1 MPYLYSNRSRETEE
15 EDDVE
20 DNEEEEEE
28 DQKEDEE
35 QQEEYHED
43 QHEYHEEEH
52 DDEDNIQD
60 EEEEDVHHED
70 EEHED
75 DKPEEH
81 NEDEEVETDKEEEY
95 DEKLEEMK
103 ELEEEVIHAME
114 LVPTLYSQ
122 LKTNH
127 ITIVAQSLIHGTHID
142 DLNELTDHYENLSEA
157 LSKLVAF
164 NYQEFN
170 KSIRNF
176 SDILEELKE
185 SQSKIQQ
192 LRNEVRKTKSCLTS
206 HAVDLSSLYTN
217 FLQHSEYL
225 RILNIVHQ
233 MKSVPEKI
241 AFLIEKKHFS
251 SAIKLIQRSCVFLKN
266 SEEVKFIKGLEEIR
280 SQIKNYEKKLPE
292 LMINVLTTH
301 LYSVDVEKCKVDTRN
316 ISSFKDTN
324 IQPIHQR
331 PASINN
337 EIIRKEIDRQ
347 EYNRKLGRTITN
359 EFMMGLNPSLN
370 LDFEFDT
377 DLSFDPEQDSNY
389 FLSMLIDGL
398 DTLGKL
404 SLLQSRMVHS
414 LQFDIRSLIEK
425 HILDFVSHMNEKNVL
440 SKNQPQTFKDQFHK
454 ITNSNVGLRG
464 EVPFIIA
471 IIQGKTLQKLFQK
484 IFDNIVNLLKKYNF
498 MIGIMELRA
507 ASLDFSSLA
516 QSSSDLIA
524 TPLDI
529 KVSKPVLSKI
539 KEEVKQKLEHLKN
552 TNPKSNAKEVHKL
565 YATTLEELLNNF
577 LNTKLE
583 EDLYVRDIISLF
595 ENQMVLKTT
604 RQNLS
609 AIEIVKEKFVHLIT
623 ETVSDSSCP
632 HTFTA
637 TYVWKT
643 AQEEIKTV
651 LRDLFGL
658 SNMSLFGGSEKS
670 NGMDSAKTKDPGVP
684 TGSDDFSVSFKY
696 CNNIDVYEHM
706 QEEKTIDSSS
716 IISTALSQH
725 FVLSPY
731 NLLWAYKEVTGFI
744 EKCNNIIF
752 DESESSSSEYT
763 SLKEFCDETVR
774 HFLLSIVRND
784 YRTKISELFRKNS
797 HAFTSIHLKDFED
810 YTVILNT
817 SGTTRTV
824 FYSSLCC
831 LRWIYE
837 TISIARTIPV
847 QKPDFYGVVEQLLK
861 RYLDENTTFFD
872 LAISTSYCQQILKQ
886 CREVLPFLISEA
898 LFVKAQQW
906 RPQQLKQA
914 QTDVE
919 HIRRL
924 FEQYID
930 IPIRNLVFDPSRK
943 SHIIDRTSG
952 FISLAT
958 LNNTLEWVLENLYRF
973 HYETVQNLPS
983 STNNS
988 QNNTKSKP
996 RRLLSNPNTVV
1007 TLLANSSFQ
1016 IVKHLEDYYDKFVS
1030 IYNDCLLALKID
1042 LRIRCFY
1049 YINRGFSENI
1059 KEGAYDCE
1067 EQIDLPESFVEEF
1080 NKDIHGI
1087 HRALSMHLSEEKMT
1101 YVFGGLGKFVSD
1113 LLVGTVVSHCVNNDN
1128 TTTDNQSTMVPTFSR
1143 AGVEIMKSN
1152 ISALQQQIS
1161 SITQKHEHHFNNA
1174 IEFYNL
1180 LLLEKIQLL
1189 YHVKS
1194 MTRFSKQ
1201 QYLAAFRIVT
1211 HNLGPEERKKA
1222 EKEFETAFHRA
1233 TMEKKSA
1240 SKLSTKEH
1248 DQ

>member
-1 MPYLYSNRSRETEE
+1 MPYLYSNRSRSRE
-15 EDDVE
+15 EDDDDE
-20 DNEEEEEE
+20 DEENEEDEDIEEDAQQEVDDQEEENE
-28 DQKEDEE
+28 DHHNEEHLEQDQDEGEVEEELDQDREEEGHTENQEDEE
-35 QQEEYHED
+35 QEF
-43 QHEYHEEEH
+43 
-52 DDEDNIQD
+52 
-60 EEEEDVHHED
+60 
-70 EEHED
+70 
-75 DKPEEH
+75 
-81 NEDEEVETDKEEEY
+81 

-103 ELEEEVIHAME
+103 ELESEVLNAIDS
-114 LVPTLYSQ
+114 VPTLYSQ

-142 DLNELTDHYENLSEA
+142 DLNELTEHYDTLSDA

-176 SDILEELKE
+176 SDILAELTE
-185 SQSKIQQ
+185 SQKKIQQ
-192 LRNEVRKTKSCLTS
+192 LRNEVRNTKSCLTS
-206 HAVDLSSLYTN
+206 HAIDLSSLYTN
-217 FLQHSEYL
+217 YLQHSEYL
-225 RILNIVHQ
+225 RILNIIHQ
-233 MKSVPEKI
+233 VKEVPEKI

-251 SAIKLIQRSCVFLKN
+251 NAIKLIQRSCSFLKN
-266 SEEVKFIKGLEEIR
+266 SEELKFIKGLEEIR

-301 LYSVDVEKCKVDTRN
+301 LYSVDVEKCKVDANN
-316 ISSFKDTN
+316 IISFKETN
-324 IQPIHQR
+324 IQPNHQR

-337 EIIRKEIDRQ
+337 EIIRKEIDRH
-347 EYNRKLGRTITN
+347 EYNRKLGRAISYEN
-359 EFMMGLNPSLN
+359 EFGVYAKTPN
-370 LDFEFDT
+370 LFDFDVGT

-425 HILDFVSHMNEKNVL
+425 HILDFVSQMNETSVG
-440 SKNQPQTFKDQFHK
+440 SKSKPDPSKDHHK
-454 ITNSNVGLRG
+454 ITNSNRLR
-464 EVPFIIA
+464 EVPFITA
-471 IIQGKTLQKLFQK
+471 MIQGKTLQKLFQK

-507 ASLDFSSLA
+507 ASLDFSSLS
-516 QSSSDLIA
+516 QSSDLIA

-529 KVSKPVLSKI
+529 KVSKPVLTKI
-539 KEEVKQKLEHLKN
+539 KEAVKQKLEHLKSA
-552 TNPKSNAKEVHKL
+552 NPKSNAKEVHKL
-565 YATTLEELLNNF
+565 YATTLEELLSNF
-577 LNTKLE
+577 LQTKLE

-595 ENQMVLKTT
+595 ENQIVLKTT

-609 AIEIVKEKFVHLIT
+609 AIETVKEKFVHLIT

-658 SNMSLFGGSEKS
+658 SNMSLLGAPEKS
-670 NGMDSAKTKDPGVP
+670 NSTDSTKTKDSGVP
-684 TGSDDFSVSFKY
+684 TSIDDFSVSFKY
-696 CNNIDVYEHM
+696 SNNIDVYEHL

-716 IISTALSQH
+716 IISTALSRH
-725 FVLSPY
+725 FILSPY
-731 NLLWAYKEVTGFI
+731 NLLWAYKEVIDFI
-744 EKCNNIIF
+744 EKCNSIIF
-752 DESESSSSEYT
+752 DESESSSSSSSEYT

-784 YRTKISELFRKNS
+784 YRTKISELFRKHS
-797 HAFTSIHLKDFED
+797 HAFSSVHLKDFKVHA
-810 YTVILNT
+810 TILNT
-817 SGTTRTV
+817 FGATKTV
-824 FYSSLCC
+824 FYGSMCC

-898 LFVKAQQW
+898 LFVRAQQW
-906 RPQQLKQA
+906 RPQQLKQP
-914 QTDVE
+914 QTDVD

-924 FEQYID
+924 FEQHVD
-930 IPIRNLVFDPSRK
+930 VPIRNLVFDPSRK

-958 LNNTLEWVLENLYRF
+958 LNNTLEWVLENIYKF
-973 HYETVQNLPS
+973 HYEIVQNLPS
-983 STNNS
+983 STKIPQHNNAK
-988 QNNTKSKP
+988 TKP
-996 RRLLSNPNTVV
+996 RRLLTNPNTVV
-1007 TLLANSSFQ
+1007 ALLANSSFQ
-1016 IVKHLEDYYDKFVS
+1016 IVKHLEDYYDKIVS
-1030 IYNDCLLALKID
+1030 IYNDCLLAIKID

-1049 YINRGFSENI
+1049 YIDRGFSENI
-1059 KEGAYDCE
+1059 KEAAYDCE

-1080 NKDIHGI
+1080 NKDMHGI
-1087 HRALSMHLSEEKMT
+1087 HRALSTHLSEDKMT

-1113 LLVGTVVSHCVNNDN
+1113 LLIGTLVSHC
-1128 TTTDNQSTMVPTFSR
+1128 TSSKEPTIPNFSKV
-1143 AGVEIMKSN
+1143 GVEIMKRN
-1152 ISALQQQIS
+1152 ITALQQQIS
-1161 SITQKHEHHFNNA
+1161 AITQKHEQHFNFA
-1174 IEFYNL
+1174 LEFYNL

-1194 MTRFSKQ
+1194 VTRFTKQ
-1201 QYLAAFRIVT
+1201 QYLAAFRIIT
-1211 HNLGPEERKKA
+1211 RNLSEEERKKA
-1222 EKEFETAFHRA
+1222 EKDFETTFHRA
-1233 TMEKKSA
+1233 TMERKSA
-1240 SKLSTKEH
+1240 SSALKLAGNE